1 MEDSWPNY
9 YSCQLKINAEEN
21 FRSDHDFKRHVCVI
35 ENQLCTYA
43 CGTWKTLKD
52 NLLFL
57 AYRNTVSALPL
68 GMESV
73 DRYKFFLGRNKPS
86 LLQ

>member
-1 MEDSWPNY
+1 MLKKILEVSTTLNVVFDWI
-9 YSCQLKINAEEN
+9 CAIEKQLY
-21 FRSDHDFKRHVCVI
+21 
-35 ENQLCTYA
+35 TYV

-57 AYRNTVSALPL
+57 AYRNTASDLPL

-73 DRYKFFLGRNKPS
+73 GRYKFFLGRNKPS